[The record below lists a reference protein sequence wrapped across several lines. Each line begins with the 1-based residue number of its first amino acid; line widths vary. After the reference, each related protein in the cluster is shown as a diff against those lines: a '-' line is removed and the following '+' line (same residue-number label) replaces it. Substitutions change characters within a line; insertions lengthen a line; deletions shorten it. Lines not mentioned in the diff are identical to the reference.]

1 TDTNLFYLV
10 VYQMANASLKYG
22 TADASVHAYADLGLI
37 LGPSFHRYQEGYR
50 FAKLALSLV
59 KKYGFHSYEGR
70 AYYNME
76 QVGLWTQ
83 PVKTA
88 IECIR
93 IAFRACIEAHDL
105 AYASYCCNHL
115 VTDLL
120 LHGVHLDQVW
130 REAQKGLEFVREIK
144 YRDVADVLVSQQRFI
159 LNLRGQTTTF
169 STFSD
174 TEFDEESFEAQ
185 LTEDRMPNM
194 ICWYWI
200 LKLQARFLSGDY
212 AAASLA
218 AEKAKALLWSTEVF
232 IESANYHLYYAL
244 TIAALADRPRQDK
257 DAPALQQLLSSSG
270 SSGKLPGH
278 LEQKRQIKG
287 LDALEQSLERLREWA
302 ENCRD
307 TFLDKYTLV
316 SAELARIKGRDL
328 EAMRLYEEAI
338 RLSRENGFVQNEG
351 IANELAAAFYAS
363 RGFESIAE
371 LFLRRARYCYLRWGA
386 DGKVRQ
392 LDETYPDLRTE
403 RAAAGPTGE
412 IEARL
417 EQLDLATVVKI
428 SQTVSS
434 EIQFEKLIETLLKV
448 ALEHAG
454 AERGLLILP
463 QGEQYRIE
471 AEIKTDLDR
480 VQVQLR
486 DTPITPSELPESLF
500 WYAIRTQE
508 KIILDD
514 ASANNMFSEDEY
526 LRQRCPR
533 SILCLPL
540 LKQTKMLGVLYLE
553 NNLAPRVFTQKRLA
567 MLELLASQAAI
578 SLDHARVY
586 AELAKENAERKRT
599 EEELRRSEAFLAQG
613 QRISH
618 TGSWRWQVATG
629 TVHWSEETFRILD
642 ANPNTEK
649 PTYSLFM
656 ERVHPEDRDRVE
668 EILNQA
674 VQETIDFDFDYRIVL
689 PKGLIKFLRS
699 VGQPV
704 VGSSGELE
712 FIGTVMDVTESKL
725 AEAELRNQAHLLALA
740 HDAIIVCDAQYRIT
754 FWNPG
759 AVKTYGWT
767 DEEAIGKVAP
777 ELLQTQ
783 FPVSL
788 QAIKAALQEHGEW
801 EGELRHITRQ
811 GSPIVVAS
819 RWSLRRGE
827 RGSETILEI
836 SRDITDHKRAEE
848 AWHEAQAELAHVTR
862 VATLGELAGSI
873 AHEVNQPLTAIINNA
888 DACLAL
894 LPGEISKLD
903 DVREA
908 LSDIISDA
916 DRASAVLARIRG
928 LIKKSPP
935 QKSRLDLNET
945 IAGVIALTRGQID
958 RNEVL
963 LGTELANDLPLII
976 GDRIQ
981 LQQVMLNLII
991 NSIEA
996 MSGVSDGPRQLW
1008 ISSEIVSAS
1017 EHITPIRRFAGE
1029 QARNRELGTRNS
1041 EPAHVLVSVA
1051 DSGPGLDLNNVDRL
1065 FNAFYTT
1072 KPQGLGMG
1080 LSICRSIIGAHGGR
1094 LWVRANVPRGALFQF
1109 TLPVAVSSEQ

>member
-1 TDTNLFYLV
+1 
-10 VYQMANASLKYG
+10 G
-22 TADASVHAYADLGLI
+22 
-37 LGPSFHRYQEGYR
+37 
-50 FAKLALSLV
+50 ALS
-59 KKYGFHSYEGR
+59 R
-70 AYYNME
+70 
-76 QVGLWTQ
+76 
-83 PVKTA
+83 
-88 IECIR
+88 
-93 IAFRACIEAHDL
+93 
-105 AYASYCCNHL
+105 
-115 VTDLL
+115 
-120 LHGVHLDQVW
+120 
-130 REAQKGLEFVREIK
+130 
-144 YRDVADVLVSQQRFI
+144 
-159 LNLRGQTTTF
+159 
-169 STFSD
+169 
-174 TEFDEESFEAQ
+174 
-185 LTEDRMPNM
+185 
-194 ICWYWI
+194 
-200 LKLQARFLSGDY
+200 
-212 AAASLA
+212 AASWESITTDKRARHLEVLA
-218 AEKAKALLWSTEVF
+218 AHQRLLEV
-232 IESANYHLYYAL
+232 
-244 TIAALADRPRQDK
+244 
-257 DAPALQQLLSSSG
+257 
-270 SSGKLPGH
+270 
-278 LEQKRQIKG
+278 
-287 LDALEQSLERLREWA
+287 WA
-302 ENCRD
+302 ENCPENFENRAA
-307 TFLDKYTLV
+307 LV
-316 SAELARIKGRDL
+316 GAELARLEGRELDA
-328 EAMRLYEEAI
+328 ERLYEQAI
-338 RLSRENGFVQNEG
+338 RSARANRFVHNE
-351 IANELAAAFYAS
+351 ALACELAARFYAA
-363 RGFESIAE
+363 RGFEDIAH
-371 LFLRRARYCYLRWGA
+371 LYLRKARDCYLRWGA
-386 DGKVRQ
+386 EGKVRQ
-392 LDETYPDLRTE
+392 LDERYPNLRTE
-403 RAAAGPTGE
+403 GAVAGPTGE
-412 IEARL
+412 IEARI

-428 SQTVSS
+428 SQAVSG
-434 EIQFEKLIETLLKV
+434 EIQFEKLIETFLKV

-463 QGEQYRIE
+463 QEEQYRIE
-471 AEIKTDLDR
+471 AEIKTDLDH

-486 DTPITPSELPESLF
+486 RAPITSSELPESLF
-500 WYAIRTQE
+500 RYVIRTQQ

-514 ASANNMFSEDEY
+514 ASANNVFSQDGY
-526 LRQRCPR
+526 LRQRCAK
-533 SILCLPL
+533 SILCLPVV
-540 LKQTKMLGVLYLE
+540 KQTKMLGVLYLE

-586 AELAKENAERKRT
+586 AELAQENAERKRT

-629 TVHWSEETFRILD
+629 TVHWSEETFRILG

-649 PTYSLFM
+649 AAYSLFM
-656 ERVHPEDRDRVE
+656 DRVHPEDRDRVE
-668 EILNQA
+668 EILNRA
-674 VQETIDFDFDYRIVL
+674 VQEMSDFDFDCRIVL
-689 PKGLIKFLRS
+689 SKGLITFLRS

-704 VGSSGELE
+704 VSSSGELE

-725 AEAELRNQAHLLALA
+725 AEAELRNQAQLLALA
-740 HDAIIVCDAQYRIT
+740 HDAIIVYDAQYRIR

-801 EGELRHITRQ
+801 EGELRDITRQ

-836 SRDITDHKRAEE
+836 NRDITDHKRAEE
-848 AWHEAQAELAHVTR
+848 AWHEAQAELAHVAR

-894 LPGEISKLD
+894 LHGEMSQLD

-928 LIKKSPP
+928 LIKKSPA

-945 IAGVIALTRGQID
+945 IGGVIALTRGQLD

-963 LGTELANDLPLII
+963 LGTELANGLPLII

-996 MSGVSDGPRQLW
+996 MSGVSGGPRELW
-1008 ISSEIVSAS
+1008 ISSDIVSAP
-1017 EHITPIRRFAGE
+1017 EHITPIGRYAGE
-1029 QARNRELGTRNS
+1029 QARNPKLGTRNS
-1041 EPAHVLVSVA
+1041 EPAHVMVSVA

-1080 LSICRSIIGAHGGR
+1080 LSICRSIIQAHGGR
-1094 LWVRANVPRGALFQF
+1094 LWAKANVPKGALFQF
-1109 TLPVAVSSEQ
+1109 TLPIAND